1 MIHQLETFDI
11 LLVLMVIAVLSLG
24 VYHIM
29 QCVREKRA
37 EAKWRNQPPGRCVYY
52 RTLRGKR
59 CRYSVCFTIDEKRSE
74 IEHHLERLADDAKT
88 ERTDQLVHCV
98 VAQLAAQPRP
108 ERGRA
113 FADVVARIAEDI
125 PTVYDHHTSHRRYR
139 ADLASFLDQHVLGN
153 APLDPTSTPL
163 LLSVPE
169 IAANDDVAHD
179 PWVLLTVFLQRTFDV
194 PADSRGRC
202 CCGHHPSNY
211 WPVLRAILLDTPG
224 PPPRMTRMRDI
235 VWPRLPAALRAEIAQ
250 PHALREVKTTI
261 KTQE

>member
-1 MIHQLETFDI
+1 MVYQLETDDI

-24 VYHIM
+24 VYYLM
-29 QCVREKRA
+29 QYVREKRA
-37 EAKWRNQPPGRCVYY
+37 ETKWRNRPPGRYVYY

-59 CRYSVCFTIDEKRSE
+59 CRYSVCFAIDEKRSE
-74 IEHHLERLADDAKT
+74 IEGHLKRLADDAKT
-88 ERTDQLVHCV
+88 DRVARLVNRV

-108 ERGRA
+108 ARGRA
-113 FADVVARIAEDI
+113 FADVVARIAEEI
-125 PTVYDHHTSHRRYR
+125 PTIYDHHTSHRTYR

-153 APLDPTSTPL
+153 APVNSL

-169 IAANDDVAHD
+169 IASNDAVARD
-179 PWVLLTVFLQRTFDV
+179 PWVLLTIFLQRTFDV

-211 WPVLRAILLDTPG
+211 WPVMRAILLDAPEPTQ
-224 PPPRMTRMRDI
+224 RVTRMRDI
-235 VWPRLPAALRAEIAQ
+235 FGPRPPAALRAEIAQ
-250 PHALREVKTTI
+250 PRALRTVVAQAI